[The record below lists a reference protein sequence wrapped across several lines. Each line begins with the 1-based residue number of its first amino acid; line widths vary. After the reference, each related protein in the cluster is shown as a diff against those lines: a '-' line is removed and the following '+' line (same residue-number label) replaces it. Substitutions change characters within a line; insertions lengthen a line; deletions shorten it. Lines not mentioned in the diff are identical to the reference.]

1 MQRRGA
7 RQGAQPTGQAFVGG
21 RARRGPVRPVEL
33 GRSGPLGGKSHVAQS
48 RRSH

>member
-7 RQGAQPTGQAFVGG
+7 REGAQPASQAFVGC
-21 RARRGPVRPVEL
+21 RARRGPLRAVEL
-33 GRSGPLGGKSHVAQS
+33 GRSGPRGGKSHVAQS